1 LYDVALAIARA
12 IVIGKISVLFIFL
25 IHMVLRVTL
34 SESGD
39 YALTIDAA
47 DLEQITS
54 QITGIFDLKSLNVPA
69 ANLAGDALPQS
80 ISQPLNDFQYRY
92 TLTVDISNLQQIPP
106 QVTAILNL
114 QSNSSTAPVLPKPV
128 PLVLPR
134 LPTQAQIDARFKYLN
149 NTIKQLLKSELGQ
162 YELVKASKVIK
173 TLPAVWTEPPVLP
186 TEYKMKEKSGI
197 EVIISR
203 ESDLSQQ
210 SAFNNVLELYEKYTL
225 TLRQYDTAKTTQL
238 AVTKLL
244 NSNLF
249 VIIDQPRTI
258 PYTQLSS
265 GLVYETTTVKITSA
279 SWYLRG

>member
-12 IVIGKISVLFIFL
+12 IVIDKISVLFIFL
-25 IHMVLRVTL
+25 IHMALRVTL

-54 QITGIFDLKSLNVPA
+54 QVTGIFDLKSLNVPA

-80 ISQPLNDFQYRY
+80 INQPLNDFQYRY
-92 TLTVDISNLQQIPP
+92 TLTVDTSNLQQIPP

-134 LPTQAQIDARFKYLN
+134 LPSQAQIDARFKYLN

-186 TEYKMKEKSGI
+186 TEYRMKEKSGI

-249 VIIDQPRTI
+249 VIIDQPRTV

-279 SWYLRG
+279 SWYLRS

>member
-1 LYDVALAIARA
+1 MA
-12 IVIGKISVLFIFL
+12 
-25 IHMVLRVTL
+25 LRVTL

-39 YALTIDAA
+39 YTLTVDAA

-54 QITGIFDLKSLNVPA
+54 QITGIFDLKSLNVPV
-69 ANLAGDALPQS
+69 ANLAGADLPQS
-80 ISQPLNDFQYRY
+80 INQPQINNFQYRY
-92 TLTVDISNLQQIPP
+92 TLTVDTSNLQQIPP

-134 LPTQAQIDARFKYLN
+134 LPSQAQLDARFKYLN

-162 YELVKASKVIK
+162 YELIKANKVIK

-186 TEYKMKEKSGI
+186 TEYRMKEKSGI

-249 VIIDQPRTI
+249 VIIDQPRTV

-279 SWYLRG
+279 SWYLRS

>member
-1 LYDVALAIARA
+1 MYDVALAIARA

-25 IHMVLRVTL
+25 ILMALRVTL

-39 YALTIDAA
+39 YALTIDAD

-80 ISQPLNDFQYRY
+80 INQPLNDFQYRY
-92 TLTVDISNLQQIPP
+92 TLTVDTSNLQQIPP

-134 LPTQAQIDARFKYLN
+134 LPSQAQIDARFKYLN

-162 YELVKASKVIK
+162 YELIKASKVIK

-186 TEYKMKEKSGI
+186 TEYRMKEKSGI

-225 TLRQYDTAKTTQL
+225 TLRQYNTAKTTQL

-279 SWYLRG
+279 SWYLRT

>member
-25 IHMVLRVTL
+25 IHMALRVTL

-39 YALTIDAA
+39 YAFTIDAA

-54 QITGIFDLKSLNVPA
+54 QVTGIFDLKSLNVPV

-80 ISQPLNDFQYRY
+80 INQPLNDFQYRY
-92 TLTVDISNLQQIPP
+92 TLTVDTSNLQQIPP
-106 QVTAILNL
+106 QITAILNL

-128 PLVLPR
+128 PLALPQ
-134 LPTQAQIDARFKYLN
+134 LPSQVQIDARIKFLN
-149 NTIKQLLKSELGQ
+149 DNLKRILKTELGQ
-162 YELVKASKVIK
+162 YQLIKANKVIR
-173 TLPAVWTEPPVLP
+173 TLPAIWTEPPVLP
-186 TEYKMKEKSGI
+186 TEYKMLEQSGI
-197 EVIISR
+197 EAIISR
-203 ESDLSQQ
+203 DPDLQQ
-210 SAFNNVLELYEKYTL
+210 QQAFNNVLELYEKYTI
-225 TLRQYDTAKTTQL
+225 TLRQYNTSKSTQI

-244 NSNLF
+244 SSNLF
-249 VIIDQPRTI
+249 IITDQPRTV

-265 GLVYETTTVKITSA
+265 GLVYETTTIKITAA